1 MDINH
6 MINAESSS
14 SSSSSSELLKAQ
26 AQVWNCAFSYIN
38 SMSLKC
44 AVELGIPDVIHKHG
58 QPMTLSQIASA
69 LDIQK
74 NKAHCI
80 QRLMRILVHSG
91 FFAQQN
97 TIDKDES
104 EVGMAIVPANPQTRP
119 NPPAKTRPLRD
130 EPLRAAPFMFLIT
143 HPIVTTPFNFLSSWF
158 KNDDPSTPTVFE
170 STHGKDI
177 WGCLAQDAKFKNV
190 FYDAMMTDSQFISSV
205 LIEECKEVFKGL
217 KCLVDL
223 GGGTGTMVKAI
234 AEAFPEMK
242 CIVFDLPHVVDNN
255 LQQQQGTNKN
265 LEFLGGDMFEA
276 IPPADAVLLKWVLHN
291 WGDEES
297 VKILKKCKE
306 AIDGSKDKGG
316 KVIVIDMVIEDQSI
330 DKDSTETQLCS
341 DMLMMSLFSVAKER
355 SIKEWKKLFLE
366 AGFSHYNV
374 NSTLGLRSL
383 IELYP

>member
-1 MDINH
+1 MDMNH
-6 MINAESSS
+6 MINAE

-38 SMSLKC
+38 SMALKC

-58 QPMTLSQIASA
+58 QPMTLSLIAST

-91 FFAQQN
+91 FFAQKN
-97 TIDKDES
+97 KIDKDES
-104 EVGMAIVPANPQTRP
+104 EVYYSLTPASRLLL
-119 NPPAKTRPLRD
+119 KD

-143 HPIVTTPFNFLSSWF
+143 HPIITTPFNFLSSWF

-177 WGCLAQDAKFKNV
+177 WGCLAQEAKFKNV

-205 LIEECKEVFKGL
+205 LIKDCKEVFKGL

-223 GGGTGTMVKAI
+223 GGGTGTMAKAI

-291 WGDEES
+291 WGDKEN

-330 DKDSTETQLCS
+330 DKDSTKTQLCS